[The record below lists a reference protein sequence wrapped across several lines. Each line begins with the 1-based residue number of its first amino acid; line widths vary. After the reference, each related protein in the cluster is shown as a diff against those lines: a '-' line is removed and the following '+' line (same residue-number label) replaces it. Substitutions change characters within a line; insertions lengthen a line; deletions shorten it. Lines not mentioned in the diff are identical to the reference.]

1 MEYFRAYT
9 DLGKQDVTS
18 MGENTYTGCCH
29 DQCLACSGSAQLWTC
44 SHTYQ
49 LCINEIAVFNLGVM
63 LMLFVSLQITLT
75 MSWKKAK
82 KLIKEDPR
90 YKAFS
95 DDDTM

>member
-1 MEYFRAYT
+1 M
-9 DLGKQDVTS
+9 V
-18 MGENTYTGCCH
+18 
-29 DQCLACSGSAQLWTC
+29 
-44 SHTYQ
+44 
-49 LCINEIAVFNLGVM
+49 NLGVV

-95 DDDTM
+95 DDDHVRLSGAQ